1 MILIHSSELY
11 STMIA
16 PFAVA
21 IIVLCGISKMRRS
34 IFAYGLLLYTA
45 AVVNGIVYSF
55 GTDVNLLGLQR
66 LKYSIYSKY
75 PQQNVICPII
85 TTGHIAW
92 DGAAFILSSR
102 SLGRRLESSLF
113 QQGVTKG
120 GFRACVYAGVGSEA
134 GSATEMIFLGID
146 IPRFLRISPR
156 LSEIFVR

>member
-21 IIVLCGISKMRRS
+21 IIVLCGVPKMRRS

-45 AVVNGIVYSF
+45 SVVNGIVYSF

-66 LKYSIYSKY
+66 LQYSIYSEY
-75 PQQNVICPII
+75 PQRNVICPIT

-92 DGAAFILSSR
+92 DGAAFIC
-102 SLGRRLESSLF
+102 E
-113 QQGVTKG
+113 
-120 GFRACVYAGVGSEA
+120 
-134 GSATEMIFLGID
+134 
-146 IPRFLRISPR
+146 P
-156 LSEIFVR
+156 